1 MVRVC
6 QQIVRKGQE
15 SLGMVNT
22 GQVLDH
28 RPSIG
33 QGWSDSVRIGRVDEN
48 GAGLNVSIREWGG
61 WMIYF

>member
-1 MVRVC
+1 
-6 QQIVRKGQE
+6 
-15 SLGMVNT
+15 MVNT